1 MARMVPRQRL
11 VWLALLIGV
20 LVAAWHPV
28 MAMPRAAAVPM
39 WPPAEQTGSPVSIPA
54 AVAGGRATASA
65 APTPLPTLDGSGS
78 RGPQLQERI
87 PLERRHPSWHRGVS
101 RRLPRGMSG
110 QLSLPSES
118 GSIPA
123 PFRLYS
129 QRLEWHVLP
138 LPLVHGV
145 GGRSAPP
152 RAPPR

>member
-1 MARMVPRQRL
+1 MSQMVPRPRSI
-11 VWLALLIGV
+11 WLALLIGV
-20 LVAAWHPV
+20 LVAAWHPA
-28 MAMPRAAAVPM
+28 MAMPRAGAVPLLR
-39 WPPAEQTGSPVSIPA
+39 PAEQMGSSVSIPA
-54 AVAGGRATASA
+54 TVADGRAKASA
-65 APTPLPTLDGSGS
+65 APAPLPTLEWSGR
-78 RGPQLQERI
+78 RGPHLQDRI

-110 QLSLPSES
+110 QLSLPSDS

-123 PFRLYS
+123 PFLLYS

>member
-1 MARMVPRQRL
+1 MTRMVPRRRS

-20 LVAAWHPV
+20 LVAAWHPA
-28 MAMPRAAAVPM
+28 MAMPSAGTVPL
-39 WPPAEQTGSPVSIPA
+39 WLPAEQTGSSVSLPA
-54 AVAGGRATASA
+54 TVVDGRAEASA
-65 APTPLPTLDGSGS
+65 APTPLPTLDWSGHGS
-78 RGPQLQERI
+78 PHLQERI

-110 QLSLPSES
+110 QLSLPAES

-123 PFRLYS
+123 PFLLYS